1 MSENNSSS
9 ISVSSLFIGLLQIVF
24 ITLKLCKVINW
35 SWWCV
40 LIPGFVIAGWY
51 LIVVIIAIVIA
62 VHD

>member
-1 MSENNSSS
+1 MSDNNSSS
-9 ISVSSLFIGLLQIVF
+9 MSASGLFLGLLQIVF

-40 LIPGFVIAGWY
+40 LIPGFVAAGWY
-51 LIVVIIAIVIA
+51 LIVVIIAIAIA